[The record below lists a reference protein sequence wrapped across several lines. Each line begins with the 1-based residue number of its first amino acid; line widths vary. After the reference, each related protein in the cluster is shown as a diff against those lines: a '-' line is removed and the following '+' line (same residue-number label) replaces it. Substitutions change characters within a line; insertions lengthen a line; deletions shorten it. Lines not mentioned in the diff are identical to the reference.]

1 MVLSPTLGYACGTW
15 TLTNEHERLILKA
28 KRKMLRPIVQTIRK
42 YKEKKD
48 GKQHEN
54 QKSDIEKE
62 KKAKRT
68 PKAKLKKEA
77 ALTPIATKI
86 ATSPLQK
93 TQTKRWNEGSQDS
106 VFDRNAQ
113 KNEMAIGDEN
123 SIATRRTMGKE
134 SCWLEPRI

>member
-1 MVLSPTLGYACGTW
+1 
-15 TLTNEHERLILKA
+15 
-28 KRKMLRPIVQTIRK
+28 MLRPIVQTRRK
-42 YKEKKD
+42 YKKED

-68 PKAKLKKEA
+68 PKAKHKKEA

-93 TQTKRWNEGSQDS
+93 TQTKRLNEGCQDS

-113 KNEMAIGDEN
+113 TNEMAIGDEN
-123 SIATRRTMGKE
+123 CIATKRTMGKE
-134 SCWLEPRI
+134 SR

>member
-1 MVLSPTLGYACGTW
+1 MKYGALSYIGLRVWNMDLDKRTRKIDTRSKTEDASTHC
-15 TLTNEHERLILKA
+15 TN
-28 KRKMLRPIVQTIRK
+28 
-42 YKEKKD
+42 KKKIQKN

-68 PKAKLKKEA
+68 PKAKHKKEA

-93 TQTKRWNEGSQDS
+93 TQTKRLNEE
-106 VFDRNAQ
+106 

-134 SCWLEPRI
+134 SC

>member
-1 MVLSPTLGYACGTW
+1 
-15 TLTNEHERLILKA
+15 
-28 KRKMLRPIVQTIRK
+28 MLRPIAQTRRK
-42 YKEKKD
+42 YKKED

-68 PKAKLKKEA
+68 PKAKHKKEA

-93 TQTKRWNEGSQDS
+93 TQTKRLNEGCQDS

-113 KNEMAIGDEN
+113 TNEMAIGDEN
-123 SIATRRTMGKE
+123 SIATKRTMGKE
-134 SCWLEPRI
+134 SC

>member
-1 MVLSPTLGYACGTW
+1 M
-15 TLTNEHERLILKA
+15 
-28 KRKMLRPIVQTIRK
+28 
-42 YKEKKD
+42 YKQEENTKN

-68 PKAKLKKEA
+68 PEAKHKKEA

-123 SIATRRTMGKE
+123 SIATKRTMGKE
-134 SCWLEPRI
+134 SC